1 MTTFRAARAGWLALA
16 LTLTAAAGC
25 GGGKSAGSVAGTVT
39 YNGGP
44 VTGGSLNLISG
55 SGAAALARI
64 GDGGAFKVDGELAPG
79 DYKAYVTPP
88 VPEPQPPGTK
98 AAAPKKFEVP
108 AKFQDPATS
117 GTTVTVAPGKND
129 LKVEFK

>member
-1 MTTFRAARAGWLALA
+1 MTTIRAARAGWLALA
-16 LTLTAAAGC
+16 LAAVGC
-25 GGGKSAGSVAGTVT
+25 GGTPSAGSVAGTVT

-44 VTGGSLNLISG
+44 VTGGSLNLISS
-55 SGAAALARI
+55 SGAAALAKI

-79 DYKAYVTPP
+79 EYKAYVTPP

-108 AKFQDPATS
+108 ARFQDPTTS
-117 GTTVTVAPGKND
+117 GTLVTVKSGSND